1 MDRTRSQLGLAEP
14 LRDLEVAETES
25 DLSPA
30 LPREGAPRQPLGMRA
45 PRSLRWLP
53 VGNPSPDHRL
63 PFCVRLTTN
72 QILAVADDADLRA
85 QMLEWSTVEMP
96 SSGSDLLRR
105 MRRLH
110 EAATVLRSIAE
121 ELAHGWTEP
130 KGAS

>member
-1 MDRTRSQLGLAEP
+1 
-14 LRDLEVAETES
+14 
-25 DLSPA
+25 
-30 LPREGAPRQPLGMRA
+30 
-45 PRSLRWLP
+45 
-53 VGNPSPDHRL
+53 
-63 PFCVRLTTN
+63 LTTN